1 VLKSFVVKW
10 CAFSGGMLNKNG
22 RMSEYIHV
30 IFASAKKHQCQKWRA
45 YLASVLF
52 TIKDSMFIS
61 HYTPTKIARKALLDL
76 NKTMGALFRIRLL
89 QYWFILSLLVWHAE
103 IWYRVAV
110 PLHYSELPAH
120 LFELLPSALS
130 LLVILCYSIWR
141 KTVMLPLLLTV
152 SSAWY
157 LITSTELDTMHLYWF
172 FAWMVMIA
180 FPFFYYKFQDFKQMV
195 SMYRWMLLV
204 GAIGLMTFSIRDG
217 ADAATITMNSL
228 FVLGTLGFF
237 LQFLKPVSAVFI
249 VVGAGWM
256 VYSASMIQSWPIA
269 YLYLTQIVATTI
281 LFADP
286 FSRELPQF
294 LWLRYPYFRVIMFV
308 LLIMAVIPFIEWP
321 QDSLAGWFMS
331 LLPTQEINS

>member
-1 VLKSFVVKW
+1 
-10 CAFSGGMLNKNG
+10 
-22 RMSEYIHV
+22 MSEYIHV
-30 IFASAKKHQCQKWRA
+30 IFASAKKHQYQKWRA
-45 YLASVLF
+45 YLVSVLF

-61 HYTPTKIARKALLDL
+61 HCRPIKIALMALLDL
-76 NKTMGALFRIRLL
+76 SKTMGALFRIRLL
-89 QYWFILSLLVWHAE
+89 QYWFMLSLLLWHAE

-130 LLVILCYSIWR
+130 LLVILCYAIWR
-141 KTVMLPLLLTV
+141 KTVMFPLLLMV

-195 SMYRWMLLV
+195 SMYRWMLLI
-204 GAIGLMTFSIRDG
+204 GSIGLMTFSIRNAGD
-217 ADAATITMNSL
+217 TITIAVNSL

-237 LQFLKPVSAVFI
+237 FQYLKSISAVFI
-249 VVGAGWM
+249 LVGAGWM
-256 VYSASMIQSWPIA
+256 IYSASIIESWPII
-269 YLYLTQIVATTI
+269 YLYLTQLVATAI

-308 LLIMAVIPFIEWP
+308 VLMMAVIPFIEWP
-321 QDSLAGWFMS
+321 QDSLASWFMS
-331 LLPTQEINS
+331 LLPAREINS